1 VIGVSFSCVD
11 RKVYFE
17 HLADFLIHSG
27 RQGKKAGSE
36 DRHDDGY
43 AFMRSIFY
51 INGTSANLR
60 QGVMCLET
68 ILFGYV

>member
-1 VIGVSFSCVD
+1 VIGVFFSCVD
-11 RKVYFE
+11 RKVFLE

-43 AFMRSIFY
+43 AFMRSI
-51 INGTSANLR
+51 NGTSANLR

-68 ILFGYV
+68 ILFGNV